1 MTSSPGYSAD
11 LSGFYHRTVKS
22 VYVGFCTVVVL
33 VGGGGRVRVR
43 SRRIYG
49 EFATIKME
57 HHAGQNMNKLIV
69 VTQIRAAARKALTA
83 ADPSYYSWPDA
94 QQEQFRATMDE
105 LAQNRDGVRG

>member
-1 MTSSPGYSAD
+1 
-11 LSGFYHRTVKS
+11 
-22 VYVGFCTVVVL
+22 
-33 VGGGGRVRVR
+33 
-43 SRRIYG
+43 
-49 EFATIKME
+49 
-57 HHAGQNMNKLIV
+57 MNKLIV